1 MLLPDRPAVRLMNV
15 AVRTRSVLL
24 GIGFALVVSPAF
36 CLQSSQTP
44 VVVPLLSAEHSSLA
58 SHAEVACDQTDQMSL
73 EESQSARFEP
83 LRPGMPASG
92 ACAAYWIRFTV
103 QSKTI
108 PVGGWVLQLLHPWRH
123 ADLYFVRDGNVAA
136 ERTGIGMA
144 PQTRMLASGHMAL
157 ILPVEVGIAQVF
169 YLRLAG
175 DTTRYGE
182 SRTLDATILPLN
194 QWVLQ
199 QRSILFGQGIY
210 AGIIVGLVL
219 YNLIL
224 FLAIQESVYLYYVLY
239 VTSFGT
245 VWIARSG
252 FLFQYLWPNHP
263 LWDQNYL
270 PYVAASAIVFS
281 LLFVREFLATRT
293 RSPRMDLLLR
303 GTAVATVGFC
313 LASLA
318 GVQNVLA
325 FPLAIIGLGVSVLY
339 FVLGLVALVRG
350 YRPARFFLV
359 AWTALL
365 VGNVIYILMF
375 LRVIPMTFFTYNAAQ
390 AGSGIECILLAFA
403 LADRVN
409 LVKSARE
416 DRQLQYTH
424 ELQERVRQRTVELS
438 DAVER
443 LKTASVTDPLTGL
456 SNRRHVDS
464 AIQPWIADLQRAR
477 IRNTPGVPR
486 RSLAICL
493 SDLDHFKLVNDE
505 LGHAVGDRVLQAAA
519 ETLRQSVRAT
529 AILARWGGEEFLV
542 LDHVTGP
549 YEDLLM
555 AERLRRSII
564 QEDSSV
570 IAKSGR
576 VLSLSLGV
584 VRYPFSEA
592 YPDLLDWDHC
602 LALADHALYR
612 AKKAGRNRWVSY
624 RSNNDALRTA
634 VRDLGREE
642 VRRLLRL
649 HADEAFSLG
658 LIEVIDHVPSDVEVT

>member
-1 MLLPDRPAVRLMNV
+1 MLL
-15 AVRTRSVLL
+15 
-24 GIGFALVVSPAF
+24 GFGFALAVSPAF
-36 CLQSSQTP
+36 CLQPPQTP
-44 VVVPLLSAEHSSLA
+44 AVAPGASTEPISLA
-58 SHAEVACDQTDQMSL
+58 SYAEVACDQTGRMSL
-73 EESQSARFEP
+73 DESKSAQFAP
-83 LRPGMPASG
+83 LLAARTTSG
-92 ACAAYWIRFTV
+92 SCAAYWVRFTV
-103 QSKTI
+103 QSETV
-108 PVGGWVLQLLHPWRH
+108 PVGGWVLELLHPWQH
-123 ADLYFVRDGNVAA
+123 ADLYFVREGSLAT
-136 ERTGIGMA
+136 ERTGIA
-144 PQTRMLASGHMAL
+144 LTPHTRMLASAHMAVV
-157 ILPVEVGIAQVF
+157 LPVEQGVPRIF
-169 YLRLAG
+169 YLRLSG

-194 QWVLQ
+194 QWLSQ
-199 QRSILFGQGIY
+199 QRSILFGQGLY

-224 FLAIQESVYLYYVLY
+224 FLAIQERVYLYYVLY
-239 VTSFGT
+239 VASFGT
-245 VWIARSG
+245 IWIARSG
-252 FLFQYLWPNHP
+252 FLFQYLWPNQP
-263 LWDQNYL
+263 AWDLSYL
-270 PYVAASAIVFS
+270 PYVAASAIIFS

-293 RSPRMDLLLR
+293 RSPRIDRLMR
-303 GTAVATVGFC
+303 ITAVGTAGICA
-313 LASLA
+313 ASLA
-318 GVQNVLA
+318 GVPNLLP

-339 FVLGLVALVRG
+339 LVLGLVALLRG

-359 AWTALL
+359 AWSALL

-375 LRVIPMTFFTYNAAQ
+375 LRVIPMTFLTYNAAQ
-390 AGSGIECILLAFA
+390 AGSGIECILLALA

-409 LVKSARE
+409 LVKSVRE
-416 DRQLQYTH
+416 DRQIQYTRQ
-424 ELQERVRQRTVELS
+424 LQEEVRQRTVELS

-486 RSLAICL
+486 RSLAVCL

-542 LDHVTGP
+542 LDHVTEP

-564 QEDSSV
+564 QDDSPV
-570 IAKSGR
+570 IAESGR

-584 VRYPFSEA
+584 VRYPFSEI
-592 YPDLLDWDHC
+592 YPDLLEWDHC

-612 AKKAGRNRWVSY
+612 AKKTGRNRWVSY
-624 RSNNDALRTA
+624 RSNQDALRTA
-634 VRDLGREE
+634 VRELGAEE

-649 HADEAFSLG
+649 HADEAFSRG
-658 LIEVIDHVPSDVEVT
+658 LLEVIDHVPSDIEVT